1 MAAGKVSIVPRLRS
15 TVQAK
20 RSTVQR
26 LRATVNR
33 TRSAV
38 RRFRWTIAATRPT
51 VQRLRSTVQAKRSI
65 ARRVRLSQN
74 ESVLPSTE
82 SVLPSSDSAPPSSD
96 MPERWRGM
104 LLRLIQST
112 ILRREIGRIHRK
124 YHIPKPL
131 RHYGKET
138 FPDCRS
144 PSSTQRAY
152 LTPGGLPWHV
162 VQALA
167 CPPPLI
173 TAHRILLRNLMVI
186 ARTCRS
192 ADRRFQLRL
201 AALRPLPAYPTPSW
215 PR

>member
-74 ESVLPSTE
+74 ESVLPS
-82 SVLPSSDSAPPSSD
+82 SDSAPPSSD

-112 ILRREIGRIHRK
+112 ILRKEIDRIHRK